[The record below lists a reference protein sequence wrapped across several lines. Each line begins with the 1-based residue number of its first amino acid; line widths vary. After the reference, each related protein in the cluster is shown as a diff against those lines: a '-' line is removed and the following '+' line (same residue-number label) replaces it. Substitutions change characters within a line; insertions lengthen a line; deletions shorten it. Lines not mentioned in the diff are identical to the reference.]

1 MINREKLFIEGSWV
15 DPSSQESLDV
25 LNPSTEEIIGRV
37 TLANNEDVDRA
48 VQAAYRALPE
58 WSQTSVRTRAE
69 LLKAIANRLEERS
82 DEFAALITKEVGAPI
97 EFSNAVQIGWSIQYF
112 RDAADALSE
121 IRFEEPY
128 GDGALIRRES
138 VGVVGAI
145 TPWNFPLMQSAAKI
159 APALAAG
166 STVVLKPS
174 EIAPLTLFAFAEIV
188 MEVGLPV
195 GVLNILTGFGPEA
208 GEALVTHALV
218 DAISFTGST
227 RAGTRIAALAAQD
240 VKRVTL
246 ELGGKSAALVLP
258 GADLENAVEATV
270 TDCFLNSGQKCV
282 AQTRLIVPRR
292 LLPEVEELAVKKAE
306 SFAVGDPADS
316 AHAIGPVV
324 SDLQRERVRGH
335 INRALESGARL
346 LTGGSEPPVGREKGY
361 FIQPT
366 VFSGVTAEMPLARE
380 EVFGPVLAILA
391 YDTAEEAI
399 AITNNSEYGLGGGV
413 WASTREEG
421 FDVARQI
428 RTGQVSVNGAI
439 PTPDLPFGGFKK
451 SGIGREGGIHAIN
464 EFLEIKTIF

>member
-1 MINREKLFIEGSWV
+1 
-15 DPSSQESLDV
+15 
-25 LNPSTEEIIGRV
+25 
-37 TLANNEDVDRA
+37 
-48 VQAAYRALPE
+48 
-58 WSQTSVRTRAE
+58 
-69 LLKAIANRLEERS
+69 
-82 DEFAALITKEVGAPI
+82 
-97 EFSNAVQIGWSIQYF
+97 
-112 RDAADALSE
+112 
-121 IRFEEPY
+121 
-128 GDGALIRRES
+128 
-138 VGVVGAI
+138 
-145 TPWNFPLMQSAAKI
+145 
-159 APALAAG
+159 
-166 STVVLKPS
+166 
-174 EIAPLTLFAFAEIV
+174 
-188 MEVGLPV
+188 MEVGLPA

-240 VKRVTL
+240 VTRVTL

-335 INRALESGARL
+335 IDRALESGARL